1 MIKNEWIKLTGKKTV
16 RVFGIFYILLLI
28 GVSMIYL
35 TGENRLE
42 LSLFDNGQ
50 FLGTTLRLLMALF
63 LPLGAIFLAANA
75 FALDLSEGNIKNLF
89 LLPVKNA
96 KIF

>member
-1 MIKNEWIKLTGKKTV
+1 MIKNEWVKLTGKKTV
-16 RVFGIFYILLLI
+16 RVFGVLYILLLI
-28 GVSMIYL
+28 AVSMIYL

-50 FLGTTLRLLMALF
+50 FLGSTLRILMALF
-63 LPLGAIFLAANA
+63 LPFGAIFLAANA
-75 FALDLSEGNIKNLF
+75 FSLDLSEGNIKNLF
-89 LLPVKNA
+89 LLPVKRE